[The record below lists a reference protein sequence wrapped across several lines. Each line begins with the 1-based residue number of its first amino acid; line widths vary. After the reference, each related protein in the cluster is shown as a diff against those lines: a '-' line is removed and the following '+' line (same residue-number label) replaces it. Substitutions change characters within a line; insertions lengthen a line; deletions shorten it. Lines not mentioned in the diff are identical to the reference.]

1 MAQRRCQPAQ
11 GAKPCLGP
19 IGNAGKARFLAPA
32 HHHGAALRRQGRRDP
47 VDQPRAFEQRLRL
60 VTAEPPRLPA
70 S

>member
-1 MAQRRCQPAQ
+1 
-11 GAKPCLGP
+11 
-19 IGNAGKARFLAPA
+19 
-32 HHHGAALRRQGRRDP
+32 LRRQGRRDP